1 MNFEKKEFGKTNS
14 ALYDSQ
20 DIIVLSN
27 NRNIKL
33 INDHESN
40 DNIYLKKITR
50 RKNSSPDKFFVK
62 KE

>member
-1 MNFEKKEFGKTNS
+1 MNFDKKDFGKTNS

-50 RKNSSPDKFFVK
+50 RKKSSPDKFFVK